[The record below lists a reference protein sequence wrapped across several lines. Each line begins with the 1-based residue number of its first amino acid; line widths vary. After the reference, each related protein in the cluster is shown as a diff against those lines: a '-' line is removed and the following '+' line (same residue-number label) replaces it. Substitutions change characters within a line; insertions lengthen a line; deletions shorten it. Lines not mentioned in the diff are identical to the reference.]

1 MAADQ
6 PHTFSKI
13 AEELIGELRHL
24 PSTEPKRQVRRPT
37 RPLADLVEQLMVK
50 HQVGRP
56 SPEQAIRECWPRLV
70 GPANASYSH
79 AVAIERGR
87 LVVVAGHAVVRN
99 ELFLHRAEIVKRVQK
114 LPGCEIVKSLN
125 IRAG

>member
-1 MAADQ
+1 MTADQ

-24 PSTEPKRQVRRPT
+24 PPTEPKRHVRRPT
-37 RPLADLVEQLMVK
+37 LPLADLVEQLMVK
-50 HQVGRP
+50 YQVGRP
-56 SPEQAIRECWPRLV
+56 SPEQAIREFWPRLV

-99 ELFLHRAEIVKRVQK
+99 ELFLHRAEILKRLQK